1 MSIRPDTRG
10 APAYIPGGTWSICDR
25 CSFKRRRQDVAQE
38 WTGLMVCI
46 DTCFDPRPA
55 ILTAPDVGPEGVP
68 LPDIRPRPPNLFIDV
83 NDPVTPEDL

>member
-10 APAYIPGGTWSICDR
+10 APAYIPGGTWAICQR
-25 CSFKRRRQDVAQE
+25 CSFKRRRPDVAKE

-55 ILTAPDVGPEGVP
+55 ILTAPNVGPEGVP
-68 LPDIRPRPPNLFIDV
+68 LPDISPRPPNLFIDPE
-83 NDPVTPEDL
+83 DPVTPEDL

>member
-1 MSIRPDTRG
+1 MAIRPDTRG
-10 APAYIPGGTWSICDR
+10 APNYVPGGAWSICDR
-25 CSFKRRRQDVAQE
+25 CSFKRRRQDVAKE

-55 ILTAPDVGPEGVP
+55 VLDAPDVGPEGVP
-68 LPDIRPRPPNLFIDV
+68 LPDIRPRPPNLFIDI